1 LNKINKNSSFEETID
16 RYDQLTGSKLME
28 SVGHSSVEEVEKSIE
43 DDDDDDEDDPLITNA
58 KLRIKIQD

>member
-1 LNKINKNSSFEETID
+1 
-16 RYDQLTGSKLME
+16 ME

-58 KLRIKIQD
+58 KLRIKIQDQLLHNWQYGYTKKNMVDAPGIYLT

>member
-1 LNKINKNSSFEETID
+1 
-16 RYDQLTGSKLME
+16 ME